1 MYNQSYRLPILIA
14 GDFNGSQRGSVFK
27 LMREQN
33 YRSAQQDLW
42 ELDEDVI
49 HTTSIPQ
56 SVISSTVGKGQ
67 ALMTAST
74 GGGAGGGGAGTA
86 LLTASESVVSKR
98 KWSKWVSH
106 KSHRKTIIPVDHV
119 FYRYISHH
127 THTI

>member
-33 YRSAQQDLW
+33 FRSAQQDLW
-42 ELDEDVI
+42 ELDEDVV

-56 SVISSTVGKGQ
+56 SVISGTVGKGQ
-67 ALMTAST
+67 ALMAAST
-74 GGGAGGGGAGTA
+74 GGSAGTGTA
-86 LLTASESVVSKR
+86 LLTVSESVVSKR

-119 FYRYISHH
+119 FYRYLSCTH
-127 THTI
+127 THTLT

>member
-1 MYNQSYRLPILIA
+1 
-14 GDFNGSQRGSVFK
+14 
-27 LMREQN
+27 MREQN
-33 YRSAQQDLW
+33 FRSAQQDLW

-56 SVISSTVGKGQ
+56 SVISSTAGKGQ
-67 ALMTAST
+67 ALMIAAGGAGT
-74 GGGAGGGGAGTA
+74 GGGGTA

-119 FYRYISHH
+119 FYRYTSH
-127 THTI
+127 